1 MYRIVAAHNK
11 IRERR
16 TQRRHPVYTA
26 HELLATASNKLW
38 SSDITKRKGP
48 TTLVSYHA

>member
-1 MYRIVAAHNK
+1 MYRILAAHNK